1 MVGKYILARC
11 SCGFATGGI
20 IGKRVSCRRCG
31 SNKNLVTESTYETGR
46 ELASSIKIANMPQ
59 HLRSEFYDRIK
70 KSKSYSSHKEN
81 VDPSKSFTKAITE
94 LANINS
100 EISMSDLEIYFDKN
114 GHTKEDLLHC
124 VGVAEIEGILSR
136 AGPGSW
142 IVLDF

>member
-1 MVGKYILARC
+1 M
-11 SCGFATGGI
+11 
-20 IGKRVSCRRCG
+20 
-31 SNKNLVTESTYETGR
+31 TESTYETGR

-70 KSKSYSSHKEN
+70 KSKSYSSQIEN